1 MWSTRVKKLL
11 LLSFNFL
18 IISAIVSSC
27 SIPEELQAKTIV
39 NEFFPNFWVFVAH
52 TIALSIIILLGIFL
66 LWKPTKRFLAKR
78 SELIQAEINNANEI
92 KKQAQLLLDNAKKQK
107 QNAELQAR
115 EIINLATNQAY
126 RLKNDLETDAK
137 LKANRII
144 ENAHAEIIKQES
156 ILKRELEGRIVD
168 VALEAT
174 STLIKKNVAKEDHE
188 RLVNE
193 LLRNLD

>member
-1 MWSTRVKKLL
+1 MRLTKVKKLL
-11 LLSFNFL
+11 LLSFNFV

-27 SIPEELQAKTIV
+27 SIPDELQSKTIV

-52 TIALSIIILLGIFL
+52 TIALSIIIILGIFL

-78 SELIQAEINNANEI
+78 AEAIQAEINNANEL
-92 KKQAQLLLDNAKKQK
+92 KKQAQLLLDNAKKEKQK
-107 QNAELQAR
+107 AEQQAR
-115 EIINLATNQAY
+115 EMINLATNQAY
-126 RLKNDLETDAK
+126 RLKSDLESDAK
-137 LKANRII
+137 RKANRII
-144 ENAHAEIIKQES
+144 QNAQAEIMKQES
-156 ILKRELEGRIVD
+156 ILKKELEDRIVD

-193 LLRNLD
+193 LLKNLD